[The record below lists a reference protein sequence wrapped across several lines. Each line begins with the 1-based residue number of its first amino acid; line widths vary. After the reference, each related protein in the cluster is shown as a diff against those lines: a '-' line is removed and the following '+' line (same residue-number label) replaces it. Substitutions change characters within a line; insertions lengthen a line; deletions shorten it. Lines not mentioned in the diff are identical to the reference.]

1 MIEKLSLKERYL
13 KLQLDEINDQDKEK
27 NSENLKR
34 AVLGDIHHRVK
45 VLKVKEIENHLP
57 KIGRTKNDSTSMF
70 QVIKHIKRLKP
81 KFLLLIETDT
91 R

>member
-1 MIEKLSLKERYL
+1 MRLMNRIKK
-13 KLQLDEINDQDKEK
+13 K

-45 VLKVKEIENHLP
+45 VLKVKEIDNHLP

-70 QVIKHIKRLKP
+70 QVNQTYKATKTKIPSPYRNRYKMIT
-81 KFLLLIETDT
+81 E
-91 R
+91 

>member
-1 MIEKLSLKERYL
+1 MRLMIRIKK
-13 KLQLDEINDQDKEK
+13 K

-45 VLKVKEIENHLP
+45 VLKVKETDNHLP
-57 KIGRTKNDSTSMF
+57 KIGRTKNDSTSMS

>member
-1 MIEKLSLKERYL
+1 MRLMNRIKK
-13 KLQLDEINDQDKEK
+13 K

-45 VLKVKEIENHLP
+45 VLKVKEIDNHLP

-70 QVIKHIKRLKP
+70 QVTNHIKQLKS
-81 KFLLLIETDT
+81 KLLLLIETDT